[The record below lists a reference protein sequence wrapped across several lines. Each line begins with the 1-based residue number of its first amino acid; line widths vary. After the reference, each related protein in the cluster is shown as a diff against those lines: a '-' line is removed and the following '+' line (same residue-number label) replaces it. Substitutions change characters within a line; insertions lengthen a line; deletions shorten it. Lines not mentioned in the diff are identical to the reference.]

1 MRKIAFWSAIS
12 SYVLFLATLVIGA
25 KNYPGYLHTSQ
36 FISELGASGAPTEMF
51 FRVGNFLPCG
61 ILIMVFSFAAIKVLP
76 KSGVTTLGFCLL
88 AYNAFGSLTA
98 AFFPCD
104 FGCRPESPSVS
115 QIIHNLV
122 GLGGYLAAV
131 AGLFVLAI
139 QARTWSGMQYL
150 FQLGIGCG
158 SMAFASLLL
167 FDPGFEFTGLAQ
179 RSLEFSV
186 GLWILSCAWS
196 LRKFE
201 DVHS

>member
-1 MRKIAFWSAIS
+1 MRKLAFWSAVV
-12 SYVLFLATLVIGA
+12 SYVLFLLTLVIA
-25 KNYPGYLHTSQ
+25 AENYPGYRHASQ
-36 FISELGASGAPTEMF
+36 FVSELGASGAPTEMF
-51 FRVGNFLPCG
+51 FRFGNFLPCG
-61 ILIMVFSFAAIKVLP
+61 ILIMVFSFASIKVLP

-88 AYNAFGSLTA
+88 AYNALGSLTA

-122 GLGGYLAAV
+122 GLGGYLAAI

-139 QARTWSGMQYL
+139 QARTWHGLRYL
-150 FQLGIGCG
+150 FPLGIGCG
-158 SMAFASLLL
+158 LAALTSLL
-167 FDPGFEFTGLAQ
+167 FVDPGFVFAGLAQ

-186 GLWILSCAWS
+186 GLWVLGCAWG

-201 DVHS
+201 DAPL